1 MTAKTGSVVR
11 NCLIC
16 DVEFRTNP
24 SQVANG
30 KGKFC
35 SVPCGRQGRR
45 TVITK
50 PAPTAITPKHLD
62 RLLAPVGLD
71 NGGAVRCAGPG
82 PEHYRERG
90 QMCRSCEWRAFQEVA
105 S

>member
-50 PAPTAITPKHLD
+50 PTLTTITPKHLD
-62 RLLAPVGLD
+62 RLLAVD
-71 NGGAVRCAGPG
+71 DDKGGAVVCHRCGLTRG
-82 PEHYRERG
+82 RG
-90 QMCRSCEWRAFQEVA
+90 QACAKCERWTPEGVA
-105 S
+105 V